1 MKAKFSSV
9 AMTAAIGVSV
19 LSGAAIAQT
28 SSTDPQ
34 QFSRIERGR
43 YLATVGDCVSCHT
56 APGGA
61 PFAGGL
67 ALNTPFGTLLSP
79 NITPD
84 MQTGIGAMTDAEFTS
99 TLRDGRG
106 RHGKRLYPGM
116 PYPSYTL
123 LTDDDVAALRAYFA
137 TIPSVANDVVVNQ
150 LSFPFSL
157 RQDML
162 VWNLIEFNAG
172 RYKPDSSKS
181 AEWNRG
187 AYLVN
192 GLGHCNTCHTP
203 KSILFG
209 DKSDADFQGAAIE
222 GWFAP
227 NITNSKR
234 LGLGEWSV
242 QEVVDY
248 LKTGTN
254 GRALASGSMAQVVT
268 NSTSKMTDNDLRAMA
283 VYLKSLEPKAEKTVA
298 ALENGVAAMKTGAAI
313 YKDNCAACHLDS
325 GEGLPRLFPRLAGSS
340 NVRSEDPTTSI
351 RKIVAGSRAVATEA
365 APTAPA
371 MPSFGWRL
379 GDQQI
384 ADVVT
389 YIRNSWGNAAPAV
402 TAGKVKNVRSSVAN

>member
-1 MKAKFSSV
+1 MKTKLVSV
-9 AMTAAIGVSV
+9 ALTALVGMLA
-19 LSGAAIAQT
+19 LPGAAMAQT
-28 SSTDPQ
+28 ATTDPQ
-34 QFSRIERGR
+34 HFSKIERGR

-67 ALNTPFGTLLSP
+67 ELNTPFGTLLSP

-84 MQTGIGAMTDAEFTS
+84 TKTGIGAMTDAEFAS
-99 TLRDGRG
+99 TLREGRG
-106 RHGKRLYPGM
+106 RNGKRLYPAM

-137 TIPSVANDVVVNQ
+137 SIPPIVNDVVVNQ

-162 VWNLIEFNAG
+162 VWNLLEFSAG
-172 RYKPDSSKS
+172 RYKPDTSKS

-203 KSILFG
+203 KSIMFG
-209 DKSDADFQGAAIE
+209 DKSNADFEGATIE

-234 LGLGEWSV
+234 LGLGDWSV

-248 LKTGTN
+248 LKRGTN
-254 GRALASGSMAQVVT
+254 GRALASASMGQVVT
-268 NSTSKMTDNDLRAMA
+268 NSTSKMTDNDLKAMA
-283 VYLKSLEPKAEKTVA
+283 VYLKSLEPKNEKTVQ
-298 ALENGVAAMKTGAAI
+298 ALEGGAVAMKTGAAI

-325 GEGLPRLFPRLAGSS
+325 GTGIAHLFPRLAGSS
-340 NVRSEDPTTSI
+340 NVRSDDPTTSI
-351 RKIVAGSRAVATEA
+351 RKIVAGSRAIATDA

-371 MPSFGWRL
+371 MPSFGQRL
-379 GDQQI
+379 NDQQV

-402 TAGKVKNVRSSVAN
+402 SASKVRNVRSSAAD